1 MISTTTFDISTP
13 FHMQISMNA
22 VKSLVT
28 SMPPAVTRMVHMNAH
43 VLKDT
48 LAMGLCVKVNSTS
61 LYVYA
66 KLYDYTQV
74 FDLLLLFQF
83 TLQMLMNV
91 VQFWVSV
98 LRGVITL

>member
-1 MISTTTFDISTP
+1 MNAVQGSTTVHNCVITVLEATCAQAVTDMCWIQMNTLAT
-13 FHMQISMNA
+13 ISMNA

-48 LAMGLCVKVNSTS
+48 LAMGLCVK
-61 LYVYA
+61 
-66 KLYDYTQV
+66 
-74 FDLLLLFQF
+74 
-83 TLQMLMNV
+83 MLMNV